1 MRLYFSSSSTQ
12 DTLCDDF
19 EERTG
24 SAFATFMVTLPSDCG
39 TCHIMRN
46 SESKSSAS
54 YVIREA
60 DLFSTTTRVWLDG
73 EGCAVSHE
81 KGVFAALLYDVVW
94 QSPSPKPTIKSRNS
108 KVHKLQK
115 LLINWTA
122 DLKDD
127 STQSFVIHKLSQ
139 YYDTFSADA
148 LKPIDRTSF
157 QVLTQACDET
167 ACSLYFL
174 STRRKVEGRLE
185 THYGYVRGTTYKDMT
200 HYDEDQTDIRLVDAT
215 GAEISN
221 LEVYDTPGI
230 DFLGPD
236 WFERDPDSDSD
247 DEDDMEEDDYKT
259 YTYSDSALVLIPD
272 SRLADFLVNNFWSE
286 AADGRVAMIRG
297 AWDTWLSSHRQ
308 EDYDHWFRLC
318 KVMLHKL
325 EMSQEKCDRA
335 RDQEAGGQDER
346 NTIKVVIETALSANR
361 RTCDDLLLKSMELW
375 KPDLGKFTD
384 NKKGLVDA
392 MAIITRLG
400 LEKVSHALEKILPAD
415 RGVLEIHE
423 CLKALSKQ
431 YSSYVQ
437 DGPDQASTL
446 DSTQAGSPAERSTV
460 VAPTHEK
467 LHQWLENF
475 FMNAI
480 ASGEVMKATPPL
492 NILTLLVEL
501 TQDGKSGTVEACLES
516 LRQPLVPLTT
526 VYELFKLLLQH
537 AETNRGD
544 ECLTA
549 ITLDISIQKWLHED
563 ICSLSIAVLVKDIL
577 DTHPA
582 QLEPFIYALL
592 PTPRMH
598 MPGGLAS
605 ASIYYTPTLADL
617 ANKHPEQARLLNLLN
632 SIILAIY
639 LAIDIGPEPQPNNDL
654 HRPLI
659 TQCPYASTPTARC
672 ATCSKLNRF
681 LGSATEI
688 SFTSAGWDNTQRAHA
703 VQMLNTIPDHDMIL
717 TRSDVRSR
725 PRTYEMKLEKTN
737 GRYVYDHQQ
746 WESRNNIYRANVNMA
761 VEIQRQRSKEQIFGG
776 LYDVLMSADKAQ
788 AQSFLHGCWTQSL
801 SQHRFMLSES
811 LGRGAREH
819 LERTIQHRG
828 GIISLEA
835 TGSDHNL
842 ASVDDKKLIKITP
855 STTNSSARFGNENQ
869 ENEQSHAATEAVSD
883 TVTVTESD
891 LPSFIDK
898 KFADTL
904 ISP

>member
-335 RDQEAGGQDER
+335 GDQEAGGQDER

-423 CLKALSKQ
+423 CLKALSEQ

-480 ASGEVMKATPPL
+480 ASGEAMKATPPL

-617 ANKHPEQARLLNLLN
+617 ANKHPEQARLLNILN

-842 ASVDDKKLIKITP
+842 ASVDDKKLIKKMNSRMPPQRLFLTQSLSLSPICHHSSTKSSPTP
-855 STTNSSARFGNENQ
+855 S
-869 ENEQSHAATEAVSD
+869 
-883 TVTVTESD
+883 
-891 LPSFIDK
+891 
-898 KFADTL
+898 
-904 ISP
+904 